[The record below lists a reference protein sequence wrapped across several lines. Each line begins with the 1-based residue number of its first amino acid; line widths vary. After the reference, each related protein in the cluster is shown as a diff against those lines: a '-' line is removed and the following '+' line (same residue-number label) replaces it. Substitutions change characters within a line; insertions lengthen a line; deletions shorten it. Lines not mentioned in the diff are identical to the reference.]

1 MSSNFDKKKSS
12 GQEVW
17 IFDAK
22 NVAKGPI
29 CRLAS
34 KDLDLAYTL
43 HSSWMEEVKLRD
55 PNLYKLDLVS
65 DSSNLLAKQDENIT
79 SVFTSIIKQN
89 FDRS

>member
-1 MSSNFDKKKSS
+1 M
-12 GQEVW
+12 

-43 HSSWMEEVKLRD
+43 HSLDGRGKATRS
-55 PNLYKLDLVS
+55 NLYKLDLVS